1 MSINHWAAHRSDA
14 PTRIRRRQNSWRLR
28 RPTGWPAPTY
38 PKNLYRFRAVC
49 QSHLRH
55 KLVDFCLR
63 EYVRRIFEQHGRH
76 AKPQTSGGE
85 PFTGEALEIWRA
97 AEAQMREA
105 QSCVA
110 AYDQDQRLGVPRK
123 FVYSSHWEGTDL
135 REVGKVVDSTIEGC
149 VKKVAST
156 GFGHDVHSINI
167 WAYDDAEASKH
178 VACMIQYPHRGW
190 D

>member
-1 MSINHWAAHRSDA
+1 MDFHVVKGSRPLVAAALSAAEAARGYFNARVVASGGGQLRTQPPSIR
-14 PTRIRRRQNSWRLR
+14 
-28 RPTGWPAPTY
+28 
-38 PKNLYRFRAVC
+38 
-49 QSHLRH
+49 

-63 EYVRRIFEQHGRH
+63 EYVRRIFEQYGRR

-97 AEAQMREA
+97 AEAKMREA
-105 QSCVA
+105 QSCVV

-123 FVYSSHWEGTDL
+123 FVYSSHWEGTGL

-156 GFGHDVHSINI
+156 SFGHDAHSINI
-167 WAYDDAEASKH
+167 WAYDDAEESKH
-178 VACMIQYPHRGW
+178 VVSIIQYPHRGW